1 MVLNYDVNGD
11 GRQIAVELYGTLH
24 FDGGDASGA
33 PQVPSFAF
41 HSSLQ
46 ACQALALGRYPLHFL
61 CTCLC
66 ELISPAALSTRVVR
80 FGKVHL
86 RFFHP
91 LSTSS
96 SRKGSGNQVIITSR
110 CTSNQ
115 PHGFEIVGWFTRL
128 TLTPLFP
135 QNIDDVCQTT
145 NFPNLTLV
153 SSPSFCNLF
162 KNKAV

>member
-66 ELISPAALSTRVVR
+66 ELISPASRVNR
-80 FGKVHL
+80 EEQNIK
-86 RFFHP
+86 
-91 LSTSS
+91 S
-96 SRKGSGNQVIITSR
+96 
-110 CTSNQ
+110 
-115 PHGFEIVGWFTRL
+115 RL
-128 TLTPLFP
+128 TEEAFANGLPDEASSLVRDANTRSH
-135 QNIDDVCQTT
+135 NGICAAARNAQTST
-145 NFPNLTLV
+145 
-153 SSPSFCNLF
+153 
-162 KNKAV
+162 